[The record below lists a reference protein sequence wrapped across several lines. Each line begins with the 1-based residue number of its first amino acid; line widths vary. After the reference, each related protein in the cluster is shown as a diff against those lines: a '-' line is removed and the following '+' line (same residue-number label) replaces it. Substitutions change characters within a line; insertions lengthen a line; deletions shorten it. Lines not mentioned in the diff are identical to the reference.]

1 MLKESFEKMEWWV
14 TYRHIISIDVVGSFV
29 IVHRLQFEARMIVWQ
44 NIGKSI
50 LRTIAWQVGK
60 GAWLIAA
67 HVLQLLELFA
77 KSEFNFFFCK
87 KDKTFVMSSK
97 FAFIGCVFF
106 LCVFSPEI

>member
-77 KSEFNFFFCK
+77 KSVFYFFFLQERQNICYELEICIYRVCFF
-87 KDKTFVMSSK
+87 FV
-97 FAFIGCVFF
+97 CV
-106 LCVFSPEI
+106 LT